1 MTVRRSIHV
10 IVILLIVSFLAAS
23 AHAAPPWLG
32 ENYGETVSEEWMSV
46 MLGGRKIGFS
56 HRKVEKGE
64 DGYRV
69 TGRALIRLSLM
80 GVTQDLSFSQ
90 SYYLDESKKVLGF
103 ISLKKIQNQR
113 MRTVGTVKD
122 GAVEL
127 EITGAGG
134 ASKTSA
140 ALAPGTMFLETL
152 PFQIAS
158 DLRVGMKKTVPVFIT
173 ELRAMDNLTVAV
185 TGQKTMEMDG
195 RKVKVFVVQHTI
207 QGFTSTSYVTAEGIT
222 VREEEPMLGITSVRV
237 PEAEALSFPE
247 GAVPVTSLITFSLVK
262 PSGPVPPAP
271 GSLKEMRM
279 VIGGLDDPASIPSD
293 ARQMRLEADWKT
305 GPDGKR
311 IASAPVVTFKAAPSK
326 KVSIAEAARAEPEF
340 LKPTPEAQS
349 DNEMIK
355 AKARDIIGKEKD
367 AWAAARLINRWVY
380 ENVEKKLVDS
390 FTAVDVLNS
399 MEGECQSHTNLSIA
413 LARSAGIPAR
423 AASGVVYSKEN
434 EGFLYHAWPE
444 VFVGEWVAM
453 DPTLGQD
460 VADVTH
466 IKLAEGGL
474 ESQVKLARFLGR
486 ISISIKSYE

>member
-1 MTVRRSIHV
+1 MRQT
-10 IVILLIVSFLAAS
+10 AS
-23 AHAAPPWLG
+23 AFVLALLCALTLAPAFAAAPPWLG
-32 ENYGETVSEEWMSV
+32 ESYGETVSEEWMNV

-56 HRKVEKGE
+56 HRKVEKGD

-90 SYYLDESKKVLGF
+90 SYYLDENKEVLGF
-103 ISLKKIQNQR
+103 ISLKKIQSQR

-134 ASKTSA
+134 TSKTSA

-158 DLRVGMKKTVPVFIT
+158 ELRVGMKKTVPVFII
-173 ELRAMDNLTVAV
+173 ELRAMDNLTISVLD
-185 TGQKTMEMDG
+185 KKKMELDG
-195 RKVKVFVVQHTI
+195 KMAPVFVVEHTI
-207 QGFTSTSYVTAEGIT
+207 QGLSSVSYMTPEGIT
-222 VREEEPMLGITSVRV
+222 VREEEPLMGITSVRV
-237 PEAEALSFPE
+237 PEGEALSFPD
-247 GAVPVTSLITFSLVK
+247 GAVPVTSLITFSLIK

-279 VIGGLDDPASIPSD
+279 VIGGVDDPASIPSD
-293 ARQMRLEADWKT
+293 ARQMRLEAEWKT

-311 IASAPVVTFKAAPSK
+311 TASVPVVTFKAAPSQ
-326 KVSIAEAARAEPEF
+326 KVSIAGASRAEPEF

-355 AKARDIIGKEKD
+355 AKARDIVGDEKD
-367 AWAAARLINRWVY
+367 AWAAARLINRWVH
-380 ENVEKKLVDS
+380 ENVEKKLADS

-399 MEGECQSHTNLSIA
+399 MEGECQSHTNLFIA
-413 LARSAGIPAR
+413 LARSIGIPAR

-453 DPTLGQD
+453 DPTLGQE
-460 VADVTH
+460 VAGVTH

-474 ESQVKLARFLGR
+474 ESQVKLVRFLGR